1 MNTEGCLRNQH
12 ELEDPIPITIIVARK
27 PEFSRKLT
35 MGGKDGEF
43 QAKGR
48 SPSVFAQKVDS
59 TIMQLNGA
67 VSHR

>member
-43 QAKGR
+43 QAKGG
-48 SPSVFAQKVDS
+48 SPSVFA
-59 TIMQLNGA
+59 
-67 VSHR
+67 